1 MKKDSLSKQMIT
13 PDDLLKSMG
22 VTPADNAEG
31 LHTAVPWKS
40 RIVGQQIRSLLHY
53 RHLLEAISTNASLFG
68 PFSVMAG
75 MQGAV
80 MDMFITG
87 PVKAHARIAAR
98 SGRNPDMLG
107 EINGWIYQSYARL
120 LHSLCGHFMIDGK
133 FDRKKALKAISTP
146 EGKTFLKEYM
156 EEFTELERNYNS
168 LGMTRLASMKTL
180 LKSILVTITEQP
192 LDGEPLPF
200 MNKNPDGTD
209 AYPIS
214 QYLEE
219 NRARLE
225 NLYRENAF
233 DIKEY
238 SERATQNRIGYS
250 AYEVI
255 KGSRLHSVTLRR
267 YILPKGVKPNGK
279 VLYMATPLI
288 NKPELFDLAKG
299 KSVVEGMLKE
309 GFHVYMVDHGDAGP
323 EEADLSLDFFGKTVP
338 DHYFEIIN
346 KSHPG
351 EDIYVMGYCMA
362 GTIMLPYLARRAEEL
377 LAAGKSMDVK
387 KIALMASPVKFD
399 DDTSG
404 QGPMR
409 DLIRHNYDPL
419 VMNELFGDVNI
430 PPQVI
435 EVGMNEI
442 QPGVQYTVSLGF
454 YGRAHHPNAIQDSAP
469 FLYWLTHGTKFPAR
483 AHRDW
488 IEKVFM
494 DNQIY
499 EEKYCLPSTNPDL
512 NGKTVNMGILKDAG
526 VRIFC
531 YSGRRD
537 PIAPVGS
544 CVASEL
550 WGQTGDGNI
559 GISRGGLNRTIEKNI
574 GHIFVVS
581 KQLLAEYLQI
591 VSDFFRS

>member
-53 RHLLEAISTNASLFG
+53 RHLLEAISTSPSLFG

-75 MQGAV
+75 MQGAA

-98 SGRNPDMLG
+98 SGRNPVMLG

-120 LHSLCGHFMIDGK
+120 LYSLCGHFMIDGK
-133 FDRKKALKAISTP
+133 FDRKKALKVTTTP
-146 EGKTFLKEYM
+146 EGKTFLNEYM

-250 AYEVI
+250 AYEVV

-338 DHYFEIIN
+338 DHYFEIIK

-591 VSDFFRS
+591 VSEFFRS

>member
-1 MKKDSLSKQMIT
+1 MKKDSLTKQRIT
-13 PDDLLKSMG
+13 PHDLLKSMG
-22 VTPADNAEG
+22 VTPADNAER
-31 LHTAVPWKS
+31 LNTAIPWKS
-40 RIVGQQIRSLLHY
+40 RIVGQQIRSLFNY
-53 RHLLEAISTNASLFG
+53 RHFLKTISTNPLLYG

-75 MQGAV
+75 MQGAA
-80 MDMFITG
+80 MDMFVTG

-98 SGRNPDMLG
+98 SGRNPDMFG
-107 EINGWIYQSYARL
+107 EMNGWTYQSYARL
-120 LHSLCGHFMIDGK
+120 LYNLCGHFIKNGK
-133 FDRKKALKAISTP
+133 FDRRKALKVTTTP
-146 EGKTFLKEYM
+146 DGKAFLKEYM
-156 EEFTELERNYNS
+156 EGFTELEKNYNS

-180 LKSILVTITEQP
+180 LKSILVTITEQL

-200 MNKNPDGTD
+200 INEKPDGTY
-209 AYPIS
+209 ACSIS
-214 QYLEE
+214 EYLEE
-219 NRARLE
+219 NRVRVE

-250 AYEVI
+250 TYEVI
-255 KGSRLHSVTLRR
+255 KGSKLHSVTLRR
-267 YILPKGVKPNGK
+267 YILPKGISPNGK

-299 KSVVEGMLKE
+299 KSVIEGMLNE

-323 EEADLSLDFFGKTVP
+323 EEADLGLDFFGKTVP
-338 DHYFEIIN
+338 DYYFEII
-346 KSHPG
+346 KKRHPS

-362 GTIMLPYLARRAEEL
+362 GTIMLPYLARRAQEL

-409 DLIRHNYDPL
+409 DLIRHNYDTV

-454 YGRAHHPNAIQDSAP
+454 YGRAHYPHAIQDSAP

-488 IEKVFM
+488 IEKIFM

-499 EEKYCLPSTNPDL
+499 EGKYCLPSANPDL
-512 NGKTVNMGILKDAG
+512 DGKAVNMGILKDAG

-531 YSGRRD
+531 YSGTRD

-559 GISRGGLNRTIEKNI
+559 VISRGGLNRTIEKNI